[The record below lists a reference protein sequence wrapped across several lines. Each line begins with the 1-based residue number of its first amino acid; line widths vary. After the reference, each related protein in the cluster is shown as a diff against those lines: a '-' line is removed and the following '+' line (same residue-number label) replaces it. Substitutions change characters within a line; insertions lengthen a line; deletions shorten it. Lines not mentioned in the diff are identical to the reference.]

1 VTIHV
6 VKAGAQTTV
15 QDRGRFGFGRLGVGN
30 AGALDPYSAQIANL
44 LVGNRPDAALL
55 EITLVGPTLRF
66 EAATRCALTGA
77 ECDVWI
83 DTESVPGWRWID
95 VPRGATLRIGPCRR
109 GARAYL
115 AIAGGIDVA
124 PVLGSRATDLRGAF
138 GGLEGRALKAGD
150 VLPIGP
156 TDSAQVACMRVAR
169 RWVDPRPALDLERD
183 AVAHVLPGRD
193 PLARPN
199 SLFGASRT
207 VAVASNRQALRL
219 EGPDLELAHAR
230 ECVSEPVV
238 PGTIQLPPDGQP
250 ILLLGD
256 AQTIGGYPVI
266 GVVAQADL
274 ARLAQCRAGDTIH
287 LQRSDAV
294 EARALWRAQQIQ
306 LAKID
311 LALSRSAPNAAA
323 PRPLA

>member
-1 VTIHV
+1 
-6 VKAGAQTTV
+6 
-15 QDRGRFGFGRLGVGN
+15 
-30 AGALDPYSAQIANL
+30 
-44 LVGNRPDAALL
+44 
-55 EITLVGPTLRF
+55 
-66 EAATRCALTGA
+66 
-77 ECDVWI
+77 
-83 DTESVPGWRWID
+83 
-95 VPRGATLRIGPCRR
+95 
-109 GARAYL
+109 
-115 AIAGGIDVA
+115 
-124 PVLGSRATDLRGAF
+124 
-138 GGLEGRALKAGD
+138 
-150 VLPIGP
+150 
-156 TDSAQVACMRVAR
+156 MRVAR

-193 PLARPN
+193 TLARPN
-199 SLFGASRT
+199 SLFGVSRT